1 MVEVL
6 TFVEVVRNKPCFIGF
21 WVECLTLRLY
31 HVKILNVRT
40 KKSNVVVVVPK
51 VTTEAQEQK
60 KFTIACIDLSVLI
73 AVTAFL
79 IWTGVRVISEVQ
91 PDWMY
96 KTMTFIG
103 GTLIGSMLVY
113 RQKTK
118 SVITAFEL
126 VDIKF
131 SPPRNQED

>member
-1 MVEVL
+1 MFYKVL
-6 TFVEVVRNKPCFIGF
+6 GGLLDFICG
-21 WVECLTLRLY
+21 CAM
-31 HVKILNVRT
+31 ILSVRT
-40 KKSNVVVVVPK
+40 KKSNIVVVVPK
-51 VTTEAQEQK
+51 VTTEVQEQK
-60 KFTIACIDLSVLI
+60 NLVIAYIDLSVLI

-79 IWTGVRVISEVQ
+79 IWTGVRIISEVQ

-103 GTLIGSMLVY
+103 GTLIGLMLVY

-118 SVITAFEL
+118 SITTAYEL

-131 SPPRNQED
+131 SPRKQED